1 MREAV
6 AERENRLVAEV
17 GLCIET
23 ARDDLL
29 NRLGWNPGGLV
40 GTRVGCAGGVVSIPD
55 AGRFNVRRTDDS
67 VLVAETS
74 IDDSDTLRTI
84 PLNCESALSCNLL
97 FEV

>member
-6 AERENRLVAEV
+6 AERENRPAAEV

-29 NRLGWNPGGLV
+29 NRLAWDAGGLT
-40 GTRVGCAGGVVSIPD
+40 GTRGACAGGVALIPD

-74 IDDSDTLRTI
+74 IEDSDVLRTI
-84 PLNCESALSCNLL
+84 AFRCCSVSSCNLL